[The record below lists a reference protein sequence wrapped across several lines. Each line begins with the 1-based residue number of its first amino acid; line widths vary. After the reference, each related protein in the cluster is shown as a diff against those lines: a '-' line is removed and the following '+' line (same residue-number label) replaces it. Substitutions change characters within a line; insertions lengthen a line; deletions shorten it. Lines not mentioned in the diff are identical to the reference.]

1 MVRARYYDGRTS
13 QAREVVLSRQAGE
26 LAVEGEGVRRL
37 VPLRE
42 VQISEALARAP
53 RVLSLP
59 GGARCE
65 VEAGATLDLL
75 LELLGHR
82 EGRVSQWQ
90 RRWGL
95 ALASAFAT
103 LALAA
108 AGYRYGLPR
117 LAEGV
122 AKGLPETWVQLLG
135 TRTLETL
142 DGAIFEATELDGE
155 VRERLAARLAAL
167 RPPAGD
173 PPAYTL
179 HFRSAGPLGAN
190 AFALPGGEIVVTDA
204 LVRLAKSD
212 EEVLGVLAHE
222 LGHLHERH
230 ALRGLLQASAVGML
244 VAVWLGDV
252 GSLASALPAFVLE
265 ARYSRDFEREADRY
279 AAELLRANGQ
289 GTAPLADLLARL
301 EAEPGGPQGREGLA
315 AYLSSHPATSERIR
329 ELSRGD

>member
-1 MVRARYYDGRTS
+1 MVRARFYDGRTS

-26 LAVEGEGVRRL
+26 LAVEGEGVRLL

-42 VQISEALARAP
+42 ARISETFARAP
-53 RVLSLP
+53 RVLELP

-65 VEAGATLDLL
+65 VEPGAALDLL
-75 LELLGHR
+75 LELLGHD
-82 EGRVSQWQ
+82 EGRVSRWQ
-90 RRWGL
+90 RHWGL
-95 ALASAFAT
+95 ALACAFAT

-122 AKGLPETWVQLLG
+122 AKGLPEEWVQLLG
-135 TRTLETL
+135 AHTLAAL
-142 DGAIFEATELDGE
+142 DEAVFEATELDGE
-155 VRERLAARLAAL
+155 VRDRLAARLAAL

-179 HFRSAGPLGAN
+179 HFRSAGALSAN

-204 LVRLAKSD
+204 LVRLARSD

-222 LGHLHERH
+222 LGHLRARH
-230 ALRGLLQASAVGML
+230 ALRGLIQASAVGML

-252 GSLASALPAFVLE
+252 GSFATALPAFVLE
-265 ARYSRDFEREADRY
+265 AQYSRDFEREADRY
-279 AAELLRANGQ
+279 AAELLRANGLD
-289 GTAPLADLLARL
+289 TTPLADLLARL
-301 EAEPGGPQGREGLA
+301 EAEQGGPQGREGLA

-329 ELSRGD
+329 ALSRGD